1 MAIILFLIPSKT
13 KTGER
18 LLDWPTARK
27 LPWGIVLLFGGGFA
41 LAAGFKESGL
51 SIWFGEQ
58 LSFTSNF
65 HPILV
70 IASICFLVTFLTE
83 LTSNTAT
90 TKMLLPVLAGLSIA
104 TEVNPLLFMIPA
116 TISASMA
123 FMLPVATPPNAI
135 IFGTG
140 RIHVFQMARTGV
152 LLNLIGIMIVTLITY
167 YWGRFVFEI
176 APGIFPDWAKA
187 FS

>member
-1 MAIILFLIPSKT
+1 M
-13 KTGER
+13 
-18 LLDWPTARK
+18 DWPTARK